1 MQNPKK
7 CLARCGSLMLLI
19 FLLVPITILSGCAGT
34 PDNVRRYGRAREMQ
48 FISAKRP
55 LIAACISTQ
64 LKKTTTD
71 EIDERPDSVM
81 LVSKGETLR
90 IYDLEDW
97 VGGTMVV
104 IYGDINSFFVS
115 KDVQS
120 VVDACRRQLEP
131 LKPMVSPGE

>member
-1 MQNPKK
+1 
-7 CLARCGSLMLLI
+7 
-19 FLLVPITILSGCAGT
+19 
-34 PDNVRRYGRAREMQ
+34 
-48 FISAKRP
+48 
-55 LIAACISTQ
+55 
-64 LKKTTTD
+64 
-71 EIDERPDSVM
+71 M